1 MNFVFE
7 SEGGGTEFHPIKT
20 KCVNINFKKFF
31 WEKINAKVTVWLSI
45 LKPLG
50 KLPEKTKNK
59 NKNKI
64 GSLLFEAMI
73 DTWTFKILI
82 RKIINLALLFIM
94 TWKSK
99 DESHGII
106 KLLSI
111 IILIFIQ
118 QIKFQP
124 QKTSTKKKKNDKK
137 LFLFKT
143 INLSCEE
150 VDIKIKL
157 LTSITNIFS
166 VIS

>member
-20 KCVNINFKKFF
+20 KCVNINFKNFF
-31 WEKINAKVTVWLSI
+31 WEKLNTKIIVWLSV
-45 LKPLG
+45 LKHVG
-50 KLPEKTKNK
+50 KLPEKTKNN

-73 DTWTFKILI
+73 DSWTFKILI
-82 RKIINLALLFIM
+82 RKIMNLALIFIM

-111 IILIFIQ
+111 IIPIFIQ
-118 QIKFQP
+118 QTKFQP
-124 QKTSTKKKKNDKK
+124 RKTSTTKK
-137 LFLFKT
+137 LIK
-143 INLSCEE
+143 SCFYL
-150 VDIKIKL
+150 KQ
-157 LTSITNIFS
+157 
-166 VIS
+166 